1 MRCVTLRRRITL
13 FVALAVVIPIT
24 AVVVQMLVLL
34 RNEESQRA
42 AERVETARA
51 AAATTAEYR
60 HQRLD
65 DAVDTAADRLAGVP
79 DAELAPALVDL
90 LAFTRIDFLAVF
102 DADGNPV
109 AVVPGRGSEL
119 SPAPSVES
127 LLDGSTPAM
136 TADAPVGERRLV
148 GAVWLDGQF
157 LATLAAGEEVDF
169 TVVSDGT
176 AVAGEGAG
184 KALEVPT
191 GGVGEGTVSGKGVV
205 AGAVAIPGTDGASVV
220 ASTQKPSANLFAGPV
235 PVVLGMVLL
244 IIVLLIVL
252 VGYVVSGLVT
262 QPVSELVIAAQAV
275 ARGDLDR
282 KVSAKGDVEVATL
295 GRVFNEMTDNLREQI
310 AKLEESRVEFREA
323 VTRLGDVLASTVDLS
338 GIISAVLEVS
348 ALTVRADVAV
358 FYDLVASP
366 ARVRAR
372 AVHSSTELK
381 VTPNELDLN
390 GTGVAGAAARLG
402 DMVSVPG
409 PATLDPLEPRVAA
422 AVAVPLVVGGRL
434 HSVLAVYGKQG
445 GGEFAPAD
453 EEMLRMLA
461 RQATVAIDNA
471 VLHAEVKQQALT
483 DGLTG
488 LFNRRAFERR
498 CHEELQRAERFN
510 DPMGIVVVDIDF
522 FKKVNDEYDHIT
534 GDAAL
539 IEVSARLHT
548 AVRDID
554 TVARW
559 GGEEFAIL
567 LPRAGLEE
575 TAIVAE
581 RIRTLVAA
589 KPLHYNEHVIPL
601 TVSVGYAC
609 RPVHSRRQKELVLL
623 ADHALQTAKRNGR
636 NRVERAIAPGEGG
649 LTVVTSTPRE
659 AAG

>member
-1 MRCVTLRRRITL
+1 MTLRRRITL

-51 AAATTAEYR
+51 GAATNVEWR
-60 HQRLD
+60 QQRLD

-79 DAELAPALVDL
+79 DGELAPALVDL
-90 LAFTRIDFLAVF
+90 VAFTRLDYLAVVGP
-102 DADGNPV
+102 DGEPV
-109 AVVPGRGSEL
+109 AVVPGRETKL
-119 SPAPSVES
+119 SPAPTVAS
-127 LLDGSTPAM
+127 LLDRSTPAM
-136 TADAPVGERRLV
+136 TAFAPVGERRLL
-148 GAVWLDGQF
+148 GAIWLVDQF
-157 LATLAAGEEVDF
+157 LSTLAAGDQVDF
-169 TVVSDGT
+169 TVVAGGT

-184 KALEVPT
+184 KRLEAPE
-191 GGVGEGTVSGKGVV
+191 GDIGEGTVAGRSVV
-205 AGAVAIPGTDGASVV
+205 AGAIEVPSAGGAALV
-220 ASTQKPSANLFAGPV
+220 ASTQKPSTNLLSGPV
-235 PVVLGMVLL
+235 PIVLGMVLL

-262 QPVSELVIAAQAV
+262 QPVSELVTAVQAV

-295 GRVFNEMTDNLREQI
+295 GRVFNEMTDNLREQMQ
-310 AKLEESRVEFREA
+310 KLEQSRVEFREA
-323 VTRLGDVLASTVDLS
+323 VTRLGDVLAATVDLD
-338 GIISAVLEVS
+338 GIIAAVLEVS
-348 ALTVRADVAV
+348 ALTVRAEAAV

-372 AVHSSTELK
+372 AVHAGSELK
-381 VTPNELDLN
+381 VSPNELDLN
-390 GTGVAGAAARLG
+390 GTGLAGAAARLG
-402 DMVSVPG
+402 DLLAVPG
-409 PATLDPLEPRVAA
+409 PATLDPLEPQVAA
-422 AVAVPLVVGGRL
+422 AVAVPLIVGGRL
-434 HSVLAVYGKQG
+434 HAVLAVYGKQSG
-445 GGEFAPAD
+445 GAFAPED

-471 VLHAEVKQQALT
+471 VLHAEVKQHAIT

-488 LFNRRAFERR
+488 LFNRREFERR
-498 CHEELQRAERFN
+498 CHQELQRAERFN
-510 DPMGIVVVDIDF
+510 DPMGIVMVDIDF
-522 FKKVNDEYDHIT
+522 FKKVNDNYDHIT

-539 IEVSARLHT
+539 IEVAARLHT

-623 ADHALQTAKRNGR
+623 ADHALQAAKRNGR
-636 NRVERAIAPGEGG
+636 NRVERAIAPGDAP
-649 LTVVTSTPRE
+649 LTVVKPRE

>member
-1 MRCVTLRRRITL
+1 MTLRRRITL
-13 FVALAVVIPIT
+13 FVALAVVVPIT

-51 AAATTAEYR
+51 AAQTTAELR

-65 DAVDTAADRLAGVP
+65 DAIDTAADRLADVP
-79 DAELAPALVDL
+79 DSELAQALVDL
-90 LAFTRIDFLAVF
+90 IAFTRIDFLAVV
-102 DADGNPV
+102 DGDNEPV
-109 AVVPGRGSEL
+109 AVVPGRDTEL
-119 SPAPSVES
+119 SPTPSVES
-127 LLDGSTPAM
+127 VLDASTPAM
-136 TADAPVGERRLV
+136 SGSATLGERRLI
-148 GAVWLDGQF
+148 GAVFLDRQF
-157 LATLAAGEEVDF
+157 LSTLAAGEAVKF
-169 TVVSDGT
+169 TIVTDGKAVV
-176 AVAGEGAG
+176 GEGAG
-184 KALEVPT
+184 KPLDAPA
-191 GGVGEGTVSGKGVV
+191 GGIGEGDVGGSGVV
-205 AGAVAIPGTDGASVV
+205 AGSFVVPGTSDASVV
-220 ASTQKPSANLFAGPV
+220 VSTEKPSANLLAGPV
-235 PVVLGMVLL
+235 PIVLGMVLL

-295 GRVFNEMTDNLREQI
+295 GRVFNEMTDNLREQMQ
-310 AKLEESRVEFREA
+310 KLEQSRVEFREA
-323 VTRLGDVLASTVDLS
+323 VTRLGDVLAATVDLS
-338 GIISAVLEVS
+338 GIIAAVLEVS
-348 ALTVRADVAV
+348 ALTVRAEVAV

-372 AVHSSTELK
+372 QIHSGTELQ
-381 VTPNELDLN
+381 VSPNELDLN

-402 DMVSVPG
+402 DVVALPG
-409 PATLDPLEPRVAA
+409 PATLDPLEPAVAA
-422 AVAVPLVVGGRL
+422 AVAVPLVVDGRL

-445 GGEFAPAD
+445 GGEFAPED

-471 VLHAEVKQQALT
+471 VLHHEVKQQART

-488 LFNRRAFERR
+488 LFNRREFERR

-510 DPMGIVVVDIDF
+510 DSMGIVVVDIDF
-522 FKKVNDEYDHIT
+522 FKKVNDTYDHIT

-575 TAIVAE
+575 TSIVAE
-581 RIRTLVAA
+581 RIRSLVAA
-589 KPLHYNEHVIPL
+589 KPLQYNEHVIPL

-609 RPVHSRRQKELVLL
+609 RPVHSRRQKELVLM

-649 LTVVTSTPRE
+649 LSVVSSEPR

>member
-1 MRCVTLRRRITL
+1 MTLRRRITL
-13 FVALAVVIPIT
+13 FVALAVVVPIT

-34 RNEESQRA
+34 RSEENQRA
-42 AERVETARA
+42 IARVETARA
-51 AAATTAEYR
+51 AAATNAEWR

-90 LAFTRIDFLAVF
+90 IAFTRIDFLAVV
-102 DADGNPV
+102 DASNEPV
-109 AVVPGRGSEL
+109 AVVPGRETEL
-119 SPAPSVES
+119 SPAPSVAS
-127 LLDGSTPAM
+127 VLDGSAPAITT
-136 TADAPVGERRLV
+136 TARVGERRIV
-148 GAVWLDGQF
+148 GAIWLDRQF
-157 LATLAAGEEVDF
+157 LSTLAAGEEVRF
-169 TVVSDGT
+169 TVVSGGK
-176 AVAGEGAG
+176 AVAGEGNG
-184 KALEVPT
+184 RPLEVPS
-191 GGVGEGTVSGKGVV
+191 GGIGAGTVGDNEVV
-205 AGAVAIPGTDGASVV
+205 AGAVAIPGARDAALVV
-220 ASTQKPSANLFAGPV
+220 STETPSANLLSGPV

-295 GRVFNEMTDNLREQI
+295 GRVFNEMTDNLREQMQ
-310 AKLEESRVEFREA
+310 KLEQSRVEFREA
-323 VTRLGDVLASTVDLS
+323 VTRLGDVLAATVDLT
-338 GIISAVLEVS
+338 GIIAAVLEVS
-348 ALTVRADVAV
+348 ALTVRAEVAV

-372 AVHSSTELK
+372 QIHPGTEMK
-381 VTPNELDLN
+381 VSPNELDLN

-402 DMVSVPG
+402 DLVSVPG
-409 PATLDPLEPRVAA
+409 PATLDPLEPAVAA

-434 HSVLAVYGKQG
+434 HAVLAVYGKQG
-445 GGEFAPAD
+445 GGEFAPED

-471 VLHAEVKQQALT
+471 VLHAEVKQQAMT

-488 LFNRRAFERR
+488 LFNRRTFERR

-510 DPMGIVVVDIDF
+510 DPMGIVLVDIDF
-522 FKKVNDEYDHIT
+522 FKKVNDNYDHIT

-609 RPVHSRRQKELVLL
+609 RPIHSRRQKELVLM

-636 NRVERAIAPGEGG
+636 NRVERALAPSEGG
-649 LTVVTSTPRE
+649 LSVVPTTPRE
-659 AAG
+659 VAG